1 MKMCGGTLC
10 ALFFGL
16 AAVAEASAGSLRDD
30 FSSVVFLRDYNT
42 RLVLISTAL
51 LGVAGGLAGSFLLL
65 RKRSLMGDALSHATL
80 PGIVLAFMFAV
91 HFTGGGRSFAVLITG
106 AAVTGILG
114 CVVVLLIRGL
124 TRVKDDAAMGIVL
137 SVFYGA
143 GVVLLSV
150 VQHMPEAGTAGLE
163 SFLYGKTASMVRT
176 DFYLVSGAAVISLF
190 ASLALFKEFRLLCFD
205 EEYAR
210 SMGWPTHA
218 LDVLMLL
225 LVTLVT
231 VVGLQAVGVVLII
244 AFLIIPAA
252 SARMWTSRF
261 GWMLVLAA
269 GFGGASGWLGAGLSA
284 LAPGLPAGAV
294 IVLTAAAFFVLSL
307 LAGPDRGIV
316 GRAVRAA
323 LLKRRIERQHLLR
336 GIYEV
341 LEETGPAPQ
350 LAGEGT
356 PVVPWAALERKRSW
370 TPRELRRVV
379 RRAYRQ
385 GLVETMGRAGLRLT
399 DAGARAAARVTR
411 NHRLWE
417 IYLVEHA
424 DIAPTHVDRD
434 ADAVEHILGADIIR
448 RLEATLPSA
457 ARPAADGVPASPH
470 PIR

>member
-1 MKMCGGTLC
+1 MSARVVIACICFLG
-10 ALFFGL
+10 
-16 AAVAEASAGSLRDD
+16 AAAAEASTTSWRDD
-30 FSSVVFLRDYNT
+30 FAAVVLLRDYNT

-51 LGVAGGLAGSFLLL
+51 LGVSGGLAGSFLLL

-80 PGIVLAFMFAV
+80 PGIVLAFIAAV
-91 HFTGGGRSFAVLITG
+91 HFTGGGRSFALLITG

-114 CVVVLLIRGL
+114 CIVVLLIRGL

-143 GVVLLSV
+143 GVVLLSM
-150 VQHMPEAGTAGLE
+150 VQHMPEAGMAGLE

-176 DFYLVSGAAVISLF
+176 DFFLVSGAAVISLI

-205 EEYAR
+205 EGYAR
-210 SMGWPTHA
+210 SLGWPTHA

-261 GWMLVLAA
+261 GGMLALAA
-269 GFGGASGWLGAGLSA
+269 VFGGASGWLGSGLSA

-294 IVLTAAAFFVLSL
+294 IVLTAAALFGVSL

-316 GRAVRAA
+316 ARAARAA

-336 GIYEV
+336 GIYEL
-341 LEETGPAPQ
+341 LEEGGPAPR

-356 PVVPWAALERKRSW
+356 PMVPWKALERKRSW
-370 TPRELRRVV
+370 SSRGLRRAA
-379 RRAYRQ
+379 RRAYRR
-385 GLVETMGRAGLRLT
+385 GLMETAGREGVRLT

-417 IYLVEHA
+417 IYLMEHA

-434 ADAVEHILGADIIR
+434 ADAVEHVLGVDLIR
-448 RLEATLPSA
+448 RLEASLPRA

>member
-1 MKMCGGTLC
+1 MRKGAGILC
-10 ALFFGL
+10 VFLFL
-16 AAVAEASAGSLRDD
+16 ATAAAEASADSWRDD
-30 FSSVVFLRDYNT
+30 FASVVLLRDYNT
-42 RLVLISTAL
+42 RLVLVSTTL
-51 LGVAGGLAGSFLLL
+51 LGIAGGLAGSFLLL

-91 HFTGGGRSFAVLITG
+91 HFTGTGRSFAVLITG
-106 AAVTGILG
+106 AAVTGLLG
-114 CVVVLLIRGL
+114 CVVVLLIRSL

-143 GVVLLSV
+143 GVVLLSI

-163 SFLYGKTASMVRT
+163 SFLYGKTASMVRA
-176 DFYLVSGAAVISLF
+176 DFYLVSGAAVISLI

-205 EEYAR
+205 EGYAR

-261 GWMLVLAA
+261 GWMLALAA

-294 IVLTAAAFFVLSL
+294 IVLTAAALFVLSL
-307 LAGPDRGIV
+307 LAGPDRGVIA
-316 GRAVRAA
+316 RTVRARA
-323 LLKRRIERQHLLR
+323 LKRRVERQHLLR

-341 LEETGPAPQ
+341 LEESGPAPH
-350 LAGEGT
+350 LAGDSV
-356 PVVPWAALERKRSW
+356 PLIPWAVLERKRSW
-370 TPRELRRVV
+370 SPRELRGVV
-379 RRAYRQ
+379 RRAYRR
-385 GLVETMGRAGLRLT
+385 GLVETMDRDGVRLT

-417 IYLVEHA
+417 IYLVEYA

-434 ADAVEHILGADIIR
+434 ADAVEHILGAGLIR
-448 RLEATLPSA
+448 RLEASLPVA

>member
-1 MKMCGGTLC
+1 MNKGWGTAF
-10 ALFFGL
+10 ALFL
-16 AAVAEASAGSLRDD
+16 AAAVAEASAGSWRDD
-30 FSSVVFLRDYNT
+30 FASVVLLRDYNT
-42 RLVLISTAL
+42 RLVIISTAL

-80 PGIVLAFMFAV
+80 PGIVLAFIVAV
-91 HFTGGGRSFAVLITG
+91 HFTGAGRSFAVLVTG

-143 GVVLLSV
+143 GVVLLSI

-163 SFLYGKTASMVRT
+163 SFLYGKTASMVLT
-176 DFYLVSGAAVISLF
+176 DFYLVSGAAVVALF

-205 EEYAR
+205 EDYAR

-261 GWMLVLAA
+261 GWMLAIAA
-269 GFGGASGWLGAGLSA
+269 GFGGASGWLGSGLSA
-284 LAPGLPAGAV
+284 LTPGLPAGAV
-294 IVLTAAAFFVLSL
+294 IVLTAAALFVMSL

-316 GRAVRAA
+316 ARTVRAH

-341 LEETGPAPQ
+341 LEEDGPAPQ
-350 LAGEGT
+350 MAGEGT
-356 PVVPWAALERKRSW
+356 SMVTWEALECKRSW
-370 TPRELRRVV
+370 TPGELRRIV
-379 RRAYRQ
+379 RRAYRR
-385 GLVETMGRAGLRLT
+385 GLVETMGRAGVRLT
-399 DAGARAAARVTR
+399 DAGAREAARVTR

-417 IYLVEHA
+417 IYLVEYA
-424 DIAPTHVDRD
+424 DIAPSHVDRD
-434 ADAVEHILGADIIR
+434 ADAVEHILGADLIR
-448 RLEATLPSA
+448 RLEATLTRA
-457 ARPAADGVPASPH
+457 ERPAADGVPASPH